1 MYKRQAIEKL
11 AKGKVTVDEGIGEVW
26 IDGAKVAGGPV
37 EDLGFNQL
45 KLSYDPATQRLTVS
59 VNGAPGGSY
68 AVALGAPRY
77 AAFEGLGTVDN
88 FVVRS
93 AGAGTP

>member
-1 MYKRQAIEKL
+1 MAH
-11 AKGKVTVDEGIGEVW
+11 
-26 IDGAKVAGGPV
+26 
-37 EDLGFNQL
+37 
-45 KLSYDPATQRLTVS
+45 
-59 VNGAPGGSY
+59 PGGSY

-93 AGAGTP
+93 VGAGTP